1 MIEMRRLHVSRVT
14 VYRYA
19 KPVAFEHRM
28 MFIVRL
34 TDDSW
39 SPQEQRRFSRSAPST
54 HPAYPNMIE
63 EVRFPP
69 DSPLEGGGF
78 EPSVPRQKVRSR
90 CWHPDDHR
98 RNAPPKVRLARD
110 SPLEGEGFEPSVP
123 VRRTT
128 LFETPPAN

>member
-39 SPQEQRRFSRSAPST
+39 SPQEQQRFSRSAPST
-54 HPAYPNMIE
+54 NPAYPNMIE
-63 EVRFPP
+63 EVRFAP
-69 DSPLEGGGF
+69 DSPLEGDGF
-78 EPSVPRQKVRSR
+78 ELSVPRQRISVYRVIRSVA
-90 CWHPDDHR
+90 C
-98 RNAPPKVRLARD
+98 
-110 SPLEGEGFEPSVP
+110 EG
-123 VRRTT
+123 
-128 LFETPPAN
+128 